1 MPANHVNKEV
11 GGEMPVVKRVGRF
24 RKDDRTMMVYD
35 TEKEVEPFP
44 VEKHDEVA
52 RTLLDMALKRLAE
65 AFIKVKKRS

>member
-35 TEKEVEPFP
+35 TENQLVYHLLFRQHAEIFWSEGCNQSQFVAKERKLE
-44 VEKHDEVA
+44 
-52 RTLLDMALKRLAE
+52 
-65 AFIKVKKRS
+65 